1 MPKMRMKHRCRYNFD
16 GRLDFVE
23 NIDSRLSHIKALS
36 EAVSAVS
43 LTNGGKQTIN
53 TLSRLIVLETEDI
66 EELLSLMDRGGA
78 VKGRITDRQ
87 ED

>member
-1 MPKMRMKHRCRYNFD
+1 MPKMKMKHRCRYDID

-43 LTNGGKQTIN
+43 MADGKKQTIN
-53 TLSRLIVLETEDI
+53 TLSRLIVLEAEDI
-66 EELLSLMDRGGA
+66 EEILSLIDRERGT
-78 VKGRITDRQ
+78 KGRAANRSGD
-87 ED
+87 

>member
-1 MPKMRMKHRCRYNFD
+1 MPKMKMKHRCRYDFE

-23 NIDSRLSHIKALS
+23 NIDSRLNHIKALS

-43 LTNGGKQTIN
+43 LADGRKQTIT

-66 EELLSLMDRGGA
+66 EEVLSLMDRELVMKRQA
-78 VKGRITDRQ
+78 GREHD
-87 ED
+87 D